1 MLYPEFGQY
10 KSYVDPTN
18 SLVNAY
24 ETKEGHLFYVE
35 PGFYYALQGFK
46 EKRRDDFPKILKAID
61 QVIADNPKV
70 VFTGNFE
77 SPFITKPGFVYREIT
92 DITDPLEI
100 FVEDKSRGSDYGD

>member
-24 ETKEGHLFYVE
+24 QSEEGHLFYVE
-35 PGFYYALQGFK
+35 PGFYYALQGLK
-46 EKRRDDFPKILKAID
+46 EKRRDDFPRIMQAIGN
-61 QVIADNPKV
+61 VVKNNPKV

-77 SPFITKPGFVYREIT
+77 TPFIDKDGFLYREIS
-92 DITDPLEI
+92 DITDPLKI